1 MISTVSCLEWA
12 MAGRPLPGE
21 AVSGDLAL
29 ALRTGDDVLLAV
41 IDGLGHGV
49 LAAEAAGR
57 ARDTLKD
64 HVGEALHELLD
75 ACHVALQR
83 TRGVTMTLAAVDCG
97 RGLLHWTGVGNVE
110 ARLVRTE
117 GAQSRMVDSALL
129 HGGTLGYRL
138 PQVRVRT
145 VELEGDELLV
155 MATDGIAADFTSD
168 LAAAAPVDQ
177 VVTDILDRHGRSND
191 DALVVAARQRGWP

>member
-1 MISTVSCLEWA
+1 
-12 MAGRPLPGE
+12 
-21 AVSGDLAL
+21 
-29 ALRTGDDVLLAV
+29 VLLAL

-49 LAAEAAGR
+49 PAAEASER
-57 ARDTLKD
+57 ARDTVQD
-64 HVGEALHELLD
+64 HAGEALDALLS

-83 TRGVTMTLAAVDCG
+83 TRGVTMTLVAVDCS

-129 HGGTLGYRL
+129 HAGTLGFRL
-138 PQVRVRT
+138 PQVHVRT
-145 VELEGDELLV
+145 VELEGDDLLV

-177 VVTDILDRHGRSND
+177 VVSDILRRHGRPND